1 MDDTGNYINPTIR
14 SSDTSAESKSDAST
28 DTVPSGSS
36 DQAPI
41 TTPSWVDSRDQPFG
55 AVLLR
60 PGLNVQL
67 RAGYSN
73 DPNMPVLIS
82 GRVTDVQWNSTGDLV
97 EIVVQSFG
105 TELVKYLKGETQI

>member
-1 MDDTGNYINPTIR
+1 MIQGTI
-14 SSDTSAESKSDAST
+14 SIQQLGHQIHQQNLSQMLIT

-60 PGLNVQL
+60 SGLNVQL

-73 DPNMPVLIS
+73 DPNML
-82 GRVTDVQWNSTGDLV
+82 TG
-97 EIVVQSFG
+97 S
-105 TELVKYLKGETQI
+105 Y